1 MVVLQANTDDRF
13 SPKPSKLEAFV
24 SSAVLRASRAAC
36 LFERGFIIL
45 GVNKQ
50 VELNAAL
57 ERARSEKKIEQEK
70 ALTAIQEEEDRARE
84 RCKVSTFTQIMYI
97 RLFFVESPQTR
108 NTEKGM
114 RRSIVRVGVVNVQQ
128 AASEKEL
135 NIYLKTREGEAKL
148 SRAAHKVREKAEFA
162 WQMDRDAAGK
172 GMVRMSKA
180 DSKAHARFDLKTE
193 IYMRNVQKVRSVAG
207 RYVP

>member
-57 ERARSEKKIEQEK
+57 ERARSEKKIEQDVGNK
-70 ALTAIQEEEDRARE
+70 TTSN
-84 RCKVSTFTQIMYI
+84 KNVSD
-97 RLFFVESPQTR
+97 LFFTS
-108 NTEKGM
+108 G
-114 RRSIVRVGVVNVQQ
+114 
-128 AASEKEL
+128 
-135 NIYLKTREGEAKL
+135 
-148 SRAAHKVREKAEFA
+148 
-162 WQMDRDAAGK
+162 
-172 GMVRMSKA
+172 
-180 DSKAHARFDLKTE
+180 
-193 IYMRNVQKVRSVAG
+193 
-207 RYVP
+207 